1 MMTALSG
8 DFGGVGDVAAIFSF
22 MKSLDP
28 RSVVRDS
35 EFQVAANAGG
45 IWDKMKNLQNQYA
58 EGEILPPEVREQMKK
73 YATEIMETY
82 AKSYR
87 RYRQDAISNMDMLGY
102 GDEGMVNNFL
112 GKSLEIPEF
121 GSDERQYPSVIND
134 APPLIRRPTPG
145 LDVQTDVSGGQ
156 SGQFD
161 FTQLDDISLEER
173 IKRLEAN

>member
-1 MMTALSG
+1 
-8 DFGGVGDVAAIFSF
+8 
-22 MKSLDP
+22 
-28 RSVVRDS
+28 
-35 EFQVAANAGG
+35 
-45 IWDKMKNLQNQYA
+45 
-58 EGEILPPEVREQMKK
+58 
-73 YATEIMETY
+73 
-82 AKSYR
+82 
-87 RYRQDAISNMDMLGY
+87 
-102 GDEGMVNNFL
+102 MVNNFL

-121 GSDERQYPSVIND
+121 GSDERQYPRVIND